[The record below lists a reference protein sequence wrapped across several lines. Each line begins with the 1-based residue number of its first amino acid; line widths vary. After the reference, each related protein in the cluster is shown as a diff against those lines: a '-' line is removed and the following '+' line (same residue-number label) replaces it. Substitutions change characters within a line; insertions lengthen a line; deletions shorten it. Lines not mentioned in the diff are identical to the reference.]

1 MDSTLITLTGNELGI
16 HANTKELRHAAMRY
30 AEQHLIGHEFTNA
43 DSGHTIKVTRQGM
56 KHALYGGNAIE
67 LRLTVGLPAIL
78 ECAKYQ
84 GAEPD
89 RLGREHIKAAH
100 KYHATVLVGGE
111 RLHIGIVTRER
122 HNGYEHYDHFVIG
135 AK

>member
-1 MDSTLITLTGNELGI
+1 MEDILITLTGNELGV
-16 HANTKELRHAAMRY
+16 HETTKELRHAAMRY
-30 AEQHLIGHEFTNA
+30 AEEHLIGCEFTNA
-43 DSGHTIKVTRQGM
+43 DSGHTVKVTRQGM

-89 RLGREHIKAAH
+89 RLAREHIKAAH
-100 KYHATVLVGGE
+100 KYQATVLVGGE
-111 RLHIGIVTRER
+111 RLHVGIVTRER
-122 HNGYEHYDHFVIG
+122 HNGHEHYDHFVIG
-135 AK
+135 KR